1 MRLSR
6 QAAPLAIALLV
17 LSITGSAQASP
28 PRGDWPTWGN
38 SPTRNGI
45 ATLSKVDAASART
58 LRLAWS
64 RPLDAVVTAQPLFI
78 NDSRGGEYITATAAG
93 TLSAFA
99 AKNGGLRWRAALG
112 AQNTHCSQLPKD
124 LFGITGTPV
133 YDRSTGTIY
142 AASHGVLY
150 ALNATNGKLLPG
162 WPLTLPMDPTREHVW
177 GALTLSGKA
186 LYLGTAA
193 FCDVQPWKG
202 RLIRV
207 DLVSHATSEWDSV
220 PTPGPNGGGGI
231 FGWGG
236 VSVDPKTGNVWV
248 ATANA
253 TGPDVPDDSGF
264 DAESIV
270 ELTPTLQKL
279 QSSHAP
285 GMPLHGD
292 YGFGSTPML
301 FHPTGCQPLAA
312 AEAKN
317 GSLYIYRQAK
327 LATPP
332 QRLQIAFPATL
343 FGLPAWDPRT
353 QTLFVTTTQG
363 YNGYLSGLLAF
374 RANSAC
380 RFALA
385 WRRNLGSSLNSV
397 PTIVNDTVMVGTGGA
412 KLRVFSTEDGTP
424 IATLPVGGPEFA
436 PPISVGDDVVAASW
450 GRRISVFRT
459 STP

>member
-1 MRLSR
+1 
-6 QAAPLAIALLV
+6 
-17 LSITGSAQASP
+17 
-28 PRGDWPTWGN
+28 
-38 SPTRNGI
+38 
-45 ATLSKVDAASART
+45 
-58 LRLAWS
+58 
-64 RPLDAVVTAQPLFI
+64 
-78 NDSRGGEYITATAAG
+78 
-93 TLSAFA
+93 
-99 AKNGGLRWRAALG
+99 
-112 AQNTHCSQLPKD
+112 
-124 LFGITGTPV
+124 
-133 YDRSTGTIY
+133 
-142 AASHGVLY
+142 
-150 ALNATNGKLLPG
+150 
-162 WPLTLPMDPTREHVW
+162 MDPTREHVW

-424 IATLPVGGPEFA
+424 IVTLPVGGPEFA